1 MKLQKIRV
9 TNFRSVDDSE
19 EFEVDPVTCLVGKNE
34 AGKSAILL
42 ALAALNPNEATP
54 VSMDR
59 ERDYPRRNLVR
70 YGQIHGNSDAVVIWT
85 TWDLDKSE
93 SEAIADDVGDHVL
106 KSPRVEI
113 SRRYGGGIEVNAELD
128 YSASVKHHFDQFALD
143 ASERSMLKSPATTD
157 KLTEALDGLPSPT
170 PKHRALLEYLNE
182 KGNTRSRVKNR
193 IIAALPTF
201 MYVSAYDRMDGAIQ
215 IEETQERIRSQ
226 EIEFDEHRGARLF
239 VDFLDYAGVAI
250 DEITKVTTYETFNAM
265 LQAASTNITD
275 QILEYWSQN
284 PDLDVEVKIDGA
296 RSGDPAPFDQGTI
309 ARARIKNNLHRVDT
323 PFSERSAGFVWFF
336 SFLVKF
342 TQVKNT
348 GSPVILL
355 LDEPGLSLHGKAQG
369 DLLRFINDKLAPLH
383 QVIYTTHSPFMVPAD
398 KLQRVRIVED
408 RVDNK
413 KTPRRS
419 NGTKVTQDVLRVEAD
434 TLFPLQGALGY
445 ESTQTLY
452 VGEHTLLVEGPSD
465 ILYLQALSEALKARG
480 RTGLDARW
488 TLCPAGGIDRIM
500 PFVSLFAGKQL
511 HVAVLSDEAHGAKG
525 KVEKIRKSDILRAG
539 HFYTVADFIDAAEGD
554 IEDIFDPGLYATIV
568 NLSYALPEPHQV
580 TVKKLDQ
587 DISTPRIVKKVEA
600 MFKLMPETIP
610 TFDHFAPAAW
620 LIRNL
625 DVLAGESKPIEETL
639 VVAEHV
645 FEKFNGLLD
654 KVQFHP
660 NAR

>member
-9 TNFRSVDDSE
+9 TNFRSVSDSE
-19 EFEVDPVTCLVGKNE
+19 ELEVDPVTCLVGKNE

-54 VSMDR
+54 VSVHR

-70 YGQIHGNSDAVVIWT
+70 YRQIHGDNEAIVIRT
-85 TWDLDKSE
+85 IWDLDQSE
-93 SEAIADDVGDHVL
+93 IQAISEDVGGDVL

-113 SRRYGGGIEVNAELD
+113 NRRYGGKIEVEAELD
-128 YSASVKHHFDQFALD
+128 YGASVKHHCDQYALN
-143 ASERSMLKSPATTD
+143 ASERSVLKSPPTTD
-157 KLTEALDGLPSPT
+157 ALMEALDGLPSPT
-170 PKHRALLEYLNE
+170 AKHQALRQHLS
-182 KGNTRSRVKNR
+182 KRGNSRSRVRNR

-215 IEETQERIRSQ
+215 IEETQKRIQNQ

-250 DEITKVTTYETFNAM
+250 DEITKVSTYETFNAM
-265 LQAASTNITD
+265 LQAASTNITE

-284 PDLDVEVKIDGA
+284 PDLDVEVKIDEA
-296 RSGDPAPFDQGTI
+296 RPGDLPPFNQGTI

-342 TQVKNT
+342 TQVKNI

-369 DLLRFINDKLAPLH
+369 DLLRFIDDKLAPSH

-398 KLQRVRIVED
+398 ELQRVRIVED
-408 RVDNK
+408 RVDHR

-419 NGTKVTQDVLRVEAD
+419 DGTKVTQDVLRVEAD

-445 ESTQTLY
+445 EATQTLF

-465 ILYLQALSEALKARG
+465 LLYLQGLSEALKAHG
-480 RTGLDARW
+480 RSGLDARW

-500 PFVSLFAGKQL
+500 PFVSLFAGKRL
-511 HVAVLSDEAHGAKG
+511 HVAILSDVAWGAKG
-525 KVEKIRKSDILRAG
+525 KVERIRKSDILRAG

-554 IEDIFDPGLYATIV
+554 IEDIFDPELYAVIV
-568 NLSYALPEPHQV
+568 NRSYALPEPYQI
-580 TVKKLDQ
+580 TVEKLDQ
-587 DISTPRIVKKVEA
+587 DTSTPRVVKKVEA
-600 MFKLMPETIP
+600 MFQLMPDTIP
-610 TFDHFAPAAW
+610 MFDHYTPAAW
-620 LIRNL
+620 LIRNP
-625 DVLAGESKPIEETL
+625 DVFAAESKPIEDTL
-639 VVAEHV
+639 AVAEHL
-645 FEKFNGLLD
+645 FEKFNGLLG
-654 KVQFHP
+654 
-660 NAR
+660 

>member
-1 MKLQKIRV
+1 MKLRKIQV

-19 EFEVDPVTCLVGKNE
+19 EFEVDRVTCLVGKNE

-42 ALAALNPNEATP
+42 ALAGLNPNKATP

-59 ERDYPRRNLVR
+59 ERDYPRRHLVR
-70 YGQIHGNSDAVVIWT
+70 YRQIHGDSEAVVIRT
-85 TWDLDKSE
+85 TWDLDE
-93 SEAIADDVGDHVL
+93 SKIQAIAEDVGDDVL

-113 SRRYGGGIEVNAELD
+113 SRRYGRKIEVKAELD
-128 YSASVKHHFDQFALD
+128 YGASVKHHFDKFALN
-143 ASERSMLKSPATTD
+143 ASERSMLKSPATID
-157 KLTEALDGLPSPT
+157 ALMEALDGLASPT
-170 PKHRALLEYLNE
+170 PKHQALQQYLNE
-182 KGNTRSRVKNR
+182 KGNARTRVQNRV
-193 IIAALPTF
+193 IAALPTF

-215 IEETQERIRSQ
+215 IEETQERIQNQ

-250 DEITKVTTYETFNAM
+250 NEITNVSTYETFNAM
-265 LQAASTNITD
+265 LQAASTNITE

-284 PDLDVEVKIDGA
+284 PDLDVEVKIDEA
-296 RSGDPAPFDQGTI
+296 RSGDPAPFNQGTV
-309 ARARIKNNLHRVDT
+309 ARARIKNNLHKVDT

-369 DLLRFINDKLAPLH
+369 DLLRFIDDKLGLSH

-398 KLQRVRIVED
+398 ELQRVRIVED
-408 RVDNK
+408 SVNRT

-419 NGTKVTQDVLRVEAD
+419 YGTKVTQDVLRVEAD

-445 ESTQTLY
+445 EATQTLFI
-452 VGEHTLLVEGPSD
+452 GEHTLLVEGPSD
-465 ILYLQALSEALKARG
+465 ILYLQALSAALKARG
-480 RTGLDARW
+480 RTELDTRW
-488 TLCPAGGIDRIM
+488 TICPAGGIDRIM
-500 PFVSLFAGKQL
+500 PFVSLFAGKRL
-511 HVAVLSDEAHGAKG
+511 HVAVLSDEAQGAKG
-525 KVEKIRKSDILRAG
+525 KVERIRKSDILRAG

-554 IEDIFDPGLYATIV
+554 IEDIFDPEIYAVIV
-568 NLSYALPEPHQV
+568 NRSYGLPEPHRV

-587 DISTPRIVKKVEA
+587 DPSTPRVVKKVEA
-600 MFKLMPETIP
+600 MFQLMPDTIP
-610 TFDHFAPAAW
+610 MFDHFTPAAW
-620 LIRNL
+620 LIRNP
-625 DVLAGESKPIEETL
+625 DILAEESKPIEDTL
-639 VVAEHV
+639 AVAEHV

-654 KVQFHP
+654 
-660 NAR
+660 